1 MDFGPR
7 GFLDE
12 DDVELTLSLENGV
25 DDEGVFPN
33 ILQQNSEIFYDH
45 S

>member
-12 DDVELTLSLENGV
+12 NDVELTLSLKNGV
-25 DDEGVFPN
+25 DNERVFPN
-33 ILQQNSEIFYDH
+33 ILQKNSEIFHNH

>member
-1 MDFGPR
+1 MDFRPR
-7 GFLDE
+7 GFLDK

-25 DDEGVFPN
+25 DDKRVFPN
-33 ILQQNSEIFYDH
+33 ILQKNSEIFHNH